1 MTRQS
6 KGNTDGAVFTYH
18 ERRNMKH
25 GSKRMRLPGA
35 AMKQWNHCALSLVGA
50 TDPVLTAE
58 GVLYDREAIVL
69 NLLHQKETARKEL
82 MAEKAEEQKKAK
94 EDAQR
99 YAEQKAKLEKSF
111 VEEQEAVH
119 TQLKKD
125 SEQPL
130 DEEHKRTNFWLPSD
144 DKLVTVD
151 SRPRKKRRKEKMCLR
166 TVCPVTHQPLK
177 ARDLIALKPMRVK
190 KGSSQQDGA
199 DSEPTQSYAPTAGT
213 EYMCPVCHTVLVNS
227 SKPVA
232 LRTGTVL
239 CASCVNKFVLKSG
252 RDPVT
257 EVEIDVKTD
266 VIAVHNAGTGFA
278 GSTPE
283 DCSSKEARLYRPSVR

>member
-1 MTRQS
+1 
-6 KGNTDGAVFTYH
+6 
-18 ERRNMKH
+18 MKH

-50 TDPVLTAE
+50 ADPVLTPE
-58 GVLYDREAIVL
+58 GVLFDRETILL

-82 MAEKAEEQKKAK
+82 MAEKAEERKKAT
-94 EDAQR
+94 EDAR
-99 YAEQKAKLEKSF
+99 RSAEQQAKLEKSF
-111 VEEQEAVH
+111 VEEQESVH

-125 SEQPL
+125 SEESPH
-130 DEEHKRTNFWLPSD
+130 EERKATNFWLPSD
-144 DKLVTVD
+144 DKPATVE
-151 SRPRKKRRKEKMCLR
+151 SRPSKKRRKDKLSLR
-166 TVCPVTHQPLK
+166 TVCPVTQQPLK
-177 ARDLIALKPMRVK
+177 ARDLITLKPTRVK
-190 KGSSQQDGA
+190 KGASQQDGA
-199 DSEPTQSYAPTAGT
+199 DSEPKQSYEPLAGT
-213 EYMCPVCHTVLVNS
+213 EYMCPVCLTVLVNS

-257 EVEIDVKTD
+257 EVEIDVTTD

-283 DCSSKEARLYRPSVR
+283 DCGSKEARLYRPSVR